1 MKPELQVKLLRVLE
15 QRVFERVG
23 GTRLIPMDAR
33 IIAATNLDLAQA
45 MAQGRFREDLF
56 YRLRTVPLTL
66 PPLRQRKDDISLLV
80 AHFIKQLNQR
90 YAKQVRSV
98 DPKVTRM
105 FMSYDWPGNVRELE
119 RVMEH
124 AYVFVK
130 GPVILPAYLPSLN
143 EFWRERGAASGG
155 EDIPADQAAG
165 PEDSER
171 QAILDALGQCGGH
184 RREAAEL
191 LGISRTS
198 LWRRMKALNLG

>member
-1 MKPELQVKLLRVLE
+1 M
-15 QRVFERVG
+15 
-23 GTRLIPMDAR
+23 
-33 IIAATNLDLAQA
+33 
-45 MAQGRFREDLF
+45 
-56 YRLRTVPLTL
+56 
-66 PPLRQRKDDISLLV
+66 
-80 AHFIKQLNQR
+80 
-90 YAKQVRSV
+90 
-98 DPKVTRM
+98 TRM

-155 EDIPADQAAG
+155 EEPPADQAAG

-171 QAILDALGQCGGH
+171 QAILDALSQCGGH

-198 LWRRMKALNLG
+198 LWRRMKALDLG